1 MMYPNESKEQK
12 RKKIRNLSKREET
25 QKRKTL

>member
-1 MMYPNESKEQK
+1 MYPNESNEEK